1 MSVLALGDY
10 VPIADLARILLV
22 ALVAL
27 VAAVAAPSAA
37 ALVAIGL
44 ERRQNGAVVRGTAVV
59 AVGALGLAL
68 LASAG
73 LYALVQR

>member
-10 VPIADLARILLV
+10 VPIADLARIL
-22 ALVAL
+22 LVAL

-68 LASAG
+68 LARAG

>member
-22 ALVAL
+22 ALAT
-27 VAAVAAPSAA
+27 AVAAPSAA
-37 ALVAIGL
+37 ALVAAGL
-44 ERRQNGAVVRGTAVV
+44 ERRQNGALVRGTALA
-59 AVGALGLAL
+59 AVGALVLAL

>member
-1 MSVLALGDY
+1 MSVLALSTY

-22 ALVAL
+22 ALVA
-27 VAAVAAPSAA
+27 AVAAPSAA
-37 ALVAIGL
+37 TLVAAGL

-59 AVGALGLAL
+59 AGGALVLAL

>member
-10 VPIADLARILLV
+10 VPIADLARIL
-22 ALVAL
+22 LVAL